1 MSYQRTK
8 YDELSDHDG
17 SSCDSVEE
25 VQRWAIARIRELS
38 PRPDDVHSYDGRRY
52 TRGGEDEKRYQDE
65 REDSPL
71 SELEGAHSAPTSVRR
86 GRRSDRCDSP
96 SYSPRPRETAGR
108 DSPSRDSPRRRD
120 SSRGDSPRPT
130 YARRFRRAS
139 AASVDSYTNQ
149 QTERR
154 RGESIDSVGTSP
166 RPRRDSAGSSSRPRR
181 LSRTEIRIQTEKAE
195 HEAKKRRERERAEE
209 RKRFYRR
216 NREKATRIGKRRNE
230 KRETDLRKGDVV
242 LFEGNVGIVRY
253 IGDLHHQDR
262 RVEDW
267 IGVEFKGPHGN
278 TDGSI
283 RGREYFRCKEN
294 HGIFVEEVT
303 KRLCPEDLL
312 DQIAIQQ
319 HKYKEMEKEADHAQ
333 SEEQENERLKTK
345 IAEMTHEIC
354 ALKRNSVGEIAS
366 AVECKMEDFLNV
378 LTDSL
383 HPEEDYPRDRN
394 KYGLPSRT
402 SEREILTWLRR
413 KKREQDLSSSKDPR
427 FVNESVT
434 KALVWVVR
442 TLQEEIR
449 DKQRYDSDSDGGS
462 E

>member
-8 YDELSDHDG
+8 YKELSDDDG
-17 SSCDSVEE
+17 SSCDSAEK
-25 VQRWAIARIRELS
+25 VQRWARANIARIRELS
-38 PRPDDVHSYDGRRY
+38 PRPDDVHSYDGRGY
-52 TRGGEDEKRYQDE
+52 TRGGEDEKRYHDE
-65 REDSPL
+65 REESPL

-86 GRRSDRCDSP
+86 DRRSDRRDSP
-96 SYSPRPRETAGR
+96 SYSPRETAGR
-108 DSPSRDSPRRRD
+108 DSP
-120 SSRGDSPRPT
+120 RGDSPREDSARPAF
-130 YARRFRRAS
+130 ARRFRRAS

-149 QTERR
+149 QTTRR
-154 RGESIDSVGTSP
+154 RGESIDSVGSSP
-166 RPRRDSAGSSSRPRR
+166 RPRRDSVDSSSRPRR
-181 LSRTEIRIQTEKAE
+181 MSRTELRIQMENAE
-195 HEAKKRRERERAEE
+195 NEAKKRQEQERAEE
-209 RKRFYRR
+209 RKRLYRK
-216 NREKATRIGKRRNE
+216 NRERATRVGKKRVV
-230 KRETDLRKGDVV
+230 KRETDIRVGDVV
-242 LFEGNVGIVRY
+242 LYEGNVGIVRY
-253 IGDLHHQDR
+253 MGDLHFQER

-283 RGREYFRCKEN
+283 RGREYFRCARD
-294 HGIFVEEVT
+294 HGIFVNEVT

-319 HKYKEMEKEADHAQ
+319 HKFKEMKKEADHAQ
-333 SEEQENERLKTK
+333 SEERENERLNTK

-354 ALKRNSVGEIAS
+354 TLKKNSVGEIAS

-383 HPEEDYPRDRN
+383 HPEEEYSKDRN

-402 SEREILTWLRR
+402 SEREILSWLRR
-413 KKREQDLSSSKDPR
+413 KKREQELSSSKDPR
-427 FVNESVT
+427 FVNEAV
-434 KALVWVVR
+434 KNALVWVVR

-449 DKQRYDSDSDGGS
+449 DKQRYGSDSEGGS